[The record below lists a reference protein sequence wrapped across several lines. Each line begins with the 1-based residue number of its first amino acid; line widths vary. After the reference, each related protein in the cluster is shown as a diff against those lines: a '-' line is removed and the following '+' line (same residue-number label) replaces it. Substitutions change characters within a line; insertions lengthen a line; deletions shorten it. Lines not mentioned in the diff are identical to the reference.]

1 MDEGCLMK
9 KALITTIPFG
19 FYDPTSLNLLHT
31 NAIESTI
38 NPFNQKIKESQ
49 LKEMIHDYDYLIA
62 GTEPITESVLKNAEK
77 LALIAR
83 VGVGYNNIDLDY
95 AKSKNIKITY
105 IPDGPDAAVADL
117 TIGLIYSL
125 LRATH
130 ISNLKLHRGEWQR
143 HIGRRIQECKV
154 GIIGAGK
161 IGFRVATELEK
172 IGTKSILLCDL
183 EQNTSLTNHP
193 SMKWADINEVIKSC
207 DVLTF
212 HLPLT
217 SKTENLISEKELL
230 MMKKDAVIVNTSRGG
245 IINEDDLYKV
255 LESGHLF
262 GVALDVFRKEPY
274 SGKLIDIDR
283 CLLTAHT
290 ASMTID
296 CRNYMEIEA
305 VKEVIRHLNGESLKC
320 EIPAI

>member
-1 MDEGCLMK
+1 MT

-19 FYDPTSLNLLHT
+19 VYDTASLNLL
-31 NAIESTI
+31 NENNIEYTI
-38 NPFNQKIKESQ
+38 NPFNMKIKESQ
-49 LKEMIHDYDYLIA
+49 LREMIHDYDYLIA
-62 GTEPITESVLKNAEK
+62 GTEPITESVLEK
-77 LALIAR
+77 AHKLSLIAR
-83 VGVGYNNIDLDY
+83 VGVGYNNIDLGC
-95 AKSKNIKITY
+95 AKSKNVKITY

-130 ISNLKLHRGEWQR
+130 VSNLNLHRGQWQR
-143 HIGRRIQECKV
+143 HIGRRIQECRV

-183 EQNTSLTNHP
+183 EQGVYLTNHP
-193 SMKWADINEVIKSC
+193 SMRWSDINEVITSS
-207 DVLTF
+207 DVISF

-230 MMKKDAVIVNTSRGG
+230 MMKKDAVLVNTSRGG

-262 GVALDVFRKEPY
+262 GVALDVFNEEPY

-296 CRNYMEIEA
+296 CRTYMEIEA
-305 VKEVIRHLNGESLKC
+305 VKEVIRHSNGDSLKC
-320 EIPAI
+320 EIPAT

>member
-1 MDEGCLMK
+1 MT

-19 FYDPTSLNLLHT
+19 VYDPASLNLLDV
-31 NAIESTI
+31 NNIDYII
-38 NPFNQKIKESQ
+38 NPYNKKIKESQ
-49 LKEMIHDYDYLIA
+49 LRELIHDYDYLIA
-62 GTEPITESVLKNAEK
+62 GTEPITESVLENAEK

-83 VGVGYNNIDLDY
+83 VGVGYNNIDLEY

-130 ISNLKLHRGEWQR
+130 VSNLKLHKGEWQR

-183 EQNTSLTNHP
+183 EQSTSLKNHP
-193 SMKWADINEVIKSC
+193 SMRWAEINEVVTSC
-207 DVLTF
+207 DVISF

-230 MMKKDAVIVNTSRGG
+230 MMKRDAVIVNTSRGG
-245 IINEDDLYKV
+245 IVNEDDLYKV

-262 GVALDVFRKEPY
+262 GVALDVFNEEPY
-274 SGKLIDIDR
+274 TGKLINIDR

-296 CRNYMEIEA
+296 CRTYMEIEA
-305 VKEVIRHLNGESLKC
+305 VKEVIRHSNGDSLKS
-320 EIPAI
+320 EIPAS